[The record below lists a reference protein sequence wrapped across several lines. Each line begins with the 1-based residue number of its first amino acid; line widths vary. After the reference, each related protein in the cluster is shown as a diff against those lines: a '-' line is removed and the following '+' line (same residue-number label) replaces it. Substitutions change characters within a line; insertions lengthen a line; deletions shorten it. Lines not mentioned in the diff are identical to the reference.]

1 MADEEFRQM
10 VIDYMDK
17 GFLENIISLVKQDD
31 SLYSLIPVMLGNEK
45 LRVRLGTMSLIEELI
60 DWKPGKLSELVP
72 AIGILLKNESPVIR
86 GDAIQALEII
96 GDPKAIP
103 MLKDLSDDANAE
115 VREFAGEAI
124 VRLAQVQQ

>member
-31 SLYSLIPVMLGNEK
+31 SLYSVIPVMLGDEK
-45 LRVRLGTMSLIEELI
+45 LRVRLGTMSLIEELM
-60 DWKPGKLSELVP
+60 DWKPEKLAGLVP
-72 AIGILLKNESPVIR
+72 DIGLLLKDDNPTIR

-96 GDPKAIP
+96 GNPEAIP
-103 MLKDLSDDANAE
+103 FLEPLKDDANAE
-115 VREFAGEAI
+115 IREFAAEAI
-124 VRLAQVQQ
+124 AILAGIR